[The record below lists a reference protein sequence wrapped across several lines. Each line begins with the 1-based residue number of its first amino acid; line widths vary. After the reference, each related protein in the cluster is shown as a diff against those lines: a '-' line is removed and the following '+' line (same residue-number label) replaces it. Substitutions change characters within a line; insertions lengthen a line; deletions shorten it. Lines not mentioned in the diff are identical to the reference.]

1 MTRGMTVWA
10 RKRGTRRSRNL
21 APGPIGR
28 MRFLRRTENDE
39 RWQHRLCP
47 EWSTSCV
54 LVNLSVVY
62 FQWKSWRR
70 VRRVQNISKSF
81 NMVLPLLM
89 LAKQRTRWHLRSL
102 FKPVFF
108 RRLLSGKRPVIIMT
122 LSMKVFGVFFK
133 VLLMMPG
140 RFYRSASRCRD
151 ILKLS
156 TMDHR

>member
-1 MTRGMTVWA
+1 
-10 RKRGTRRSRNL
+10 
-21 APGPIGR
+21 
-28 MRFLRRTENDE
+28 MRVLRRTENDE
-39 RWQHRLCP
+39 KWQHRLCP
-47 EWSTSCV
+47 DWSNSCV

-62 FQWKSWRR
+62 FKRKSWRR
-70 VRRVQNISKSF
+70 VRRVQNISKSSNMLF
-81 NMVLPLLM
+81 SSSASAECKMVLPLLM
-89 LAKQRTRWHLRSL
+89 LAKQRTLSHLRSL

-108 RRLLSGKRPVIIMT
+108 RRLLSGKKPVIIMT